1 MQGPIAARMRPGS
14 APSATIAATV
24 VATTP
29 PSAPFQPAWAAP
41 MTEAAGSARRTGT
54 QSAVR
59 MPRAMPGRPVTSA
72 SARGLSSRRHGASTV
87 TTSGLWI
94 WWQVTRLSGA
104 RSSAAIAR
112 ARFSATLSGASPEPK
127 PQFSEP
133 NRPALTPPA
142 RVKKA
147 WRTPVASLSVARLI
161 IAAPSSAFP
170 ARAADVHRLRREPG
184 RHRQA
189 GGGDTKNLEQ
199 RAHFRRLDQ
208 APARRAEIRGLNR
221 GGAGQQALAARREA
235 EALQER
241 ALRHRTPEPRADRG

>member
-1 MQGPIAARMRPGS
+1 MQGPIAARVRPGL

-94 WWQVTRLSGA
+94 WWQVTRRSGA

-112 ARFSATLSGASPEPK
+112 ARFSATRSGASPEPK

-133 NRPALTPPA
+133 NSPALTPPS

-147 WRTPVASLSVARLI
+147 WRMPEASLSVPRLI
-161 IAAPSSAFP
+161 IVVPSCSP
-170 ARAADVHRLRREPG
+170 
-184 RHRQA
+184 
-189 GGGDTKNLEQ
+189 
-199 RAHFRRLDQ
+199 
-208 APARRAEIRGLNR
+208 
-221 GGAGQQALAARREA
+221 
-235 EALQER
+235 
-241 ALRHRTPEPRADRG
+241 ALRHSSLGHVRR